1 MKSFKTLFLRIRC
14 ISVINFFFNHTVAV
28 QAQRENNFFLYLIK
42 DECSF
47 VSLRDV
53 ERAMQVMVWFYKH
66 VDTLGRLM
74 KKVTAE
80 QRREEGLDVDKD
92 DKEEEMV
99 IKPLN
104 IVCSTK

>member
-14 ISVINFFFNHTVAV
+14 ISVINLFFNHTVAV
-28 QAQRENNFFLYLIK
+28 QAQRENNFFFNLIK

>member
-1 MKSFKTLFLRIRC
+1 M
-14 ISVINFFFNHTVAV
+14 AV
-28 QAQRENNFFLYLIK
+28 QAQRENNFFFYLIK

-80 QRREEGLDVDKD
+80 QRREEGLDVDED
-92 DKEEEMV
+92 DEEEEMV
-99 IKPLN
+99 IKPLD
-104 IVCSTK
+104 ILCSIK

>member
-1 MKSFKTLFLRIRC
+1 M
-14 ISVINFFFNHTVAV
+14 INFFFNHTVAV
-28 QAQRENNFFLYLIK
+28 QAQRENNFFFYLIK

>member
-1 MKSFKTLFLRIRC
+1 MHRC
-14 ISVINFFFNHTVAV
+14 ISVINCSVNHTVAV
-28 QAQRENNFFLYLIK
+28 QAQRGNNLFFSLIK

-74 KKVTAE
+74 RKVTAK
-80 QRREEGLDVDKD
+80 QRREEGLDVDEED
-92 DKEEEMV
+92 DEEEVV
-99 IKPLN
+99 IQPFN
-104 IVCSTK
+104 ILCSS

>member
-14 ISVINFFFNHTVAV
+14 ISVINLFFNHTVAV
-28 QAQRENNFFLYLIK
+28 QAQRENNFFFYLIK

-66 VDTLGRLM
+66 VDTLGGLM

>member
-14 ISVINFFFNHTVAV
+14 ISVINLFFNHTVAV
-28 QAQRENNFFLYLIK
+28 QAQRENNFFFYLIK

-66 VDTLGRLM
+66 VDILGRLM